1 MKKEEIV
8 LEELE
13 NKTLRRLGLSPLQ
26 TKIYLIL
33 IQYGRLNSK
42 AISKISNISQP
53 DVYRVMASLQKM
65 GLVQRIVS
73 TPVIFEVSPTEQAIP
88 ELLESK
94 MNEIVN
100 LGEETN
106 SLIEALNGRIN
117 ANNFKKPEV
126 ESEMTLIPATKAV
139 LGKRIKLMQD
149 AKKSIDIVYTWKRF
163 KQFFPFI
170 VEPIT
175 KALERG
181 VRLRLIIENSSK
193 ITPTLEQKR
202 FFRAI
207 GSRGSAVKFFY
218 AHPSAVISIF
228 DSKHLLMP
236 MSSVAAPFEAPVL
249 TSNNHGLVSM
259 ATAYFEGMWRN
270 ATEPQ

>member
-13 NKTLRRLGLSPLQ
+13 NRTLRRLGLSPLQ
-26 TKIYLIL
+26 TKIYLTL

-53 DVYRVMASLQKM
+53 DVYRIMVSLQKL

-73 TPVIFEVSPTEQAIP
+73 TPVMFEVSPTEQAIP
-88 ELLESK
+88 ELLEEK
-94 MNEIVN
+94 MNEIIN
-100 LGEETN
+100 LGEETS

-117 ANNFKKPEV
+117 ANIFKKHEV
-126 ESEMTLIPATKAV
+126 ESEMTLIPPTKAV
-139 LGKRIKLMQD
+139 LSKRIKLMHN

-181 VRLRLIIENSSK
+181 VRLRLIIENASK
-193 ITPTLEQKR
+193 ITPTPEQKR

-207 GSRGSAVKFFY
+207 GSRGSAVKFSY

-228 DSKHLLMP
+228 DRKHLLMS

-249 TSNNHGLVSM
+249 TSNNSGLVSM
-259 ATAYFEGMWRN
+259 ATAYFECMWSN
-270 ATEPQ
+270 TKEAQ